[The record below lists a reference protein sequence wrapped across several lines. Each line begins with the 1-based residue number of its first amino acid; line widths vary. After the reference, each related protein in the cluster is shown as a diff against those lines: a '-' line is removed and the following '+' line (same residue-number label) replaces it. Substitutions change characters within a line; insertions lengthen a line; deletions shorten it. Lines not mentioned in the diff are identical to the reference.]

1 MSKLTPFKEAVY
13 SISEKSGAA
22 GMLQSLGGFTGE
34 QVYVLA
40 YHRVDLP
47 EHRPWLNPELIN
59 ASPAQFR
66 AQMELVAR
74 NYHPVGIEDVLNAAE
89 GGKKLPRN
97 AVVVTVDDGYLDF
110 QETILPVCRQHGIR
124 PLLFTPTAYVGE
136 GTFWWDMLYQMVYF
150 SGWPQISAQGTG
162 PLRILT
168 AEEKQSALN
177 HLSHL
182 IKQSALEKDHNW
194 LDTLYREFLDQA
206 RHGFVKDRCDTL
218 DWDELREASRNGAD
232 IAAHTHT
239 HPIVSRISDE
249 QVRQEIRQCRSLLR
263 SELNSDLPVFAYP
276 DGLAADITPDNR
288 RIVREEGFQLA
299 FTMISRRAELDHDP
313 HDYLPRLGTWSKL
326 SLGHF
331 HLRLT
336 PLFSRIQTQ
345 R

>member
-150 SGWPQISAQGTG
+150 SGWRQDQRSRNGTIAHSYRG
-162 PLRILT
+162 GK
-168 AEEKQSALN
+168 ASALK

-182 IKQSALEKDHNW
+182 IKQSALE
-194 LDTLYREFLDQA
+194 
-206 RHGFVKDRCDTL
+206 
-218 DWDELREASRNGAD
+218 
-232 IAAHTHT
+232 
-239 HPIVSRISDE
+239 RITTGWTPSTE
-249 QVRQEIRQCRSLLR
+249 
-263 SELNSDLPVFAYP
+263 NS
-276 DGLAADITPDNR
+276 
-288 RIVREEGFQLA
+288 
-299 FTMISRRAELDHDP
+299 
-313 HDYLPRLGTWSKL
+313 
-326 SLGHF
+326 
-331 HLRLT
+331 
-336 PLFSRIQTQ
+336 
-345 R
+345 